1 MSKQPTKRQQLQAR
15 IKVLKSEGKVSKK
28 FDARQKNVIL
38 EAEIALAELRPGIA
52 PSAKSKKEA
61 IFSEKVVSFKDAQD
75 YAERKGY
82 SLQYSANGFKLEL
95 YTGTTGRP
103 EKFLLPSDVIR
114 YVNKL
119 VA

>member
-15 IKVLKSEGKVSKK
+15 IKVLKSEGKISKK

-38 EAEIALAELRPGIA
+38 EAEIAAAENRPGIA
-52 PSAKSKKEA
+52 QPAKAKKES
-61 IFSEKVVSFKDAQD
+61 ILSEKVVSFKDAQD

-82 SLQYSANGFKLEL
+82 VLQYSASGFKLEL
-95 YTGTTGRP
+95 YTGITGRP
-103 EKFLLPSDVIR
+103 EKFLLPSDVVR

-119 VA
+119 AA